1 MRTVVFVDSQGINR
15 GISLLGKTGYYVP
28 NQRNK
33 VSAFALNSL
42 EVGDF
47 VYVWQCVLGR
57 EHIYLLFAREGEGA
71 SAWVVSFG
79 GAGRRKDV
87 CRVGG
92 AVLVTERSTIGRS
105 VKQ

>member
-15 GISLLGKTGYYVP
+15 GISLLGKTDHYVP
-28 NQRNK
+28 NQHNK
-33 VSAFALNSL
+33 VSVFALNSL

-47 VYVWQCVLGR
+47 VYVWQCVLDR
-57 EHIYLLFAREGEGA
+57 EHMYYCSRARGEGA
-71 SAWVVSFG
+71 PAWVVSFG

-92 AVLVTERSTIGRS
+92 AVLVAERSSIGRG
-105 VKQ
+105 VEQ

>member
-57 EHIYLLFAREGEGA
+57 GAYILLFAREGEGA
-71 SAWVVSFG
+71 PAWVVSFWG
-79 GAGRRKDV
+79 SWSEEGRV
-87 CRVGG
+87 
-92 AVLVTERSTIGRS
+92 
-105 VKQ
+105 

>member
-1 MRTVVFVDSQGINR
+1 MRTVVFVDGQGINE
-15 GISLLGKTGYYVP
+15 GISLQGKTDHYVP
-28 NQRNK
+28 NQHNK

-57 EHIYLLFAREGEGA
+57 EHIYYCSRARGKVRLLGWCR
-71 SAWVVSFG
+71 FG
-79 GAGRRKDV
+79 GADRRKDM

-92 AVLVTERSTIGRS
+92 AVVVTERSTIGRS

>member
-57 EHIYLLFAREGEGA
+57 EHTYYCSRARGKVRLLGWYRLGEL
-71 SAWVVSFG
+71 
-79 GAGRRKDV
+79 
-87 CRVGG
+87 VGG
-92 AVLVTERSTIGRS
+92 RTCVGWGEQYWSLSGAL
-105 VKQ
+105 

>member
-33 VSAFALNSL
+33 VSVFALNSL

-57 EHIYLLFAREGEGA
+57 EHIYYCSRARGGRCACLGGIVWGSWSEEGH
-71 SAWVVSFG
+71 V
-79 GAGRRKDV
+79 
-87 CRVGG
+87 
-92 AVLVTERSTIGRS
+92 
-105 VKQ
+105 

>member
-1 MRTVVFVDSQGINR
+1 MRTVVFVDGQGIN
-15 GISLLGKTGYYVP
+15 GEISLQGKTDHYVP
-28 NQRNK
+28 NQHNK

-47 VYVWQCVLGR
+47 VYMWQCVLGR
-57 EHIYLLFAREGEGA
+57 EHIYYCSRARGEGA
-71 SAWVVSFG
+71 PAWVMSFG

-92 AVLVTERSTIGRS
+92 SSIGR
-105 VKQ
+105 

>member
-15 GISLLGKTGYYVP
+15 GISLLGKTDHYVP

-57 EHIYLLFAREGEGA
+57 EHIYYCSRARGKVRLLGWYRLGEL
-71 SAWVVSFG
+71 VG
-79 GAGRRKDV
+79 GRICVGW
-87 CRVGG
+87 GG

>member
-15 GISLLGKTGYYVP
+15 GISLLGKTDHYVP

-57 EHIYLLFAREGEGA
+57 EHIYYCSCVRGSGA
-71 SAWVVSFG
+71 PAWVVSCG
-79 GAGRRKDV
+79 GAGRRKDM